1 MMTFLLRMLAGR
13 AIAESGV
20 GVILPSGKHLA
31 VAKKGKPSLEFHSWR
46 TLLAIPFVPSL
57 AFGEAYARGTLII
70 HNGDLRAAL
79 MAIMA
84 TRLRPGESALQR
96 FLTAW
101 AVAGMRWKEGRGQK
115 QSRHNVHHHY
125 DLGNRFYELFLD
137 EDMQYSCAYFTDSTM
152 SLDAAQ
158 EAKKI
163 HISKKLMLTK
173 SKSKAMSVLDIG
185 CGWGGMGLT
194 LAKHYATKVRG
205 ITLST
210 QQQKRATARAKQA
223 GVKGVEFI
231 LRDYRA
237 EKKTYDRIV
246 SVGMFEH
253 VGRRQFANYF
263 ACVDRLLNTDGIALI
278 HTIGSTKT
286 SLGVDPFISKYIFPG
301 GYIPKL
307 SEMMKAIEAT
317 NLRVTDIEVLH
328 DHYAE
333 TLRHWHKRFMANR
346 TKALA
351 MFDASFCRIW
361 EFYLVGC
368 ELSFRYG
375 SLVVYQLQ
383 LAHKKEIVPITRDY
397 LYKN

>member
-1 MMTFLLRMLAGR
+1 MMTFLLRMLATT

-20 GVILPSGKHLA
+20 GVILPSGKYLTKG
-31 VAKKGKPSLEFHSWR
+31 KKGKPSLEFHSWR

-57 AFGEAYARGTLII
+57 ALGEAYARGTLII
-70 HNGDLRAAL
+70 HNGDLRDAL
-79 MAIMA
+79 MALMA
-84 TRLRPGESALQR
+84 SRRRGESVAQR
-96 FLTAW
+96 MAMAW
-101 AVAGMRWKEGRGQK
+101 VVAGMRWKEGRGQK

-137 EDMQYSCAYFTDSTM
+137 KDMQYSCAYFTHSTM

-158 EAKKI
+158 EAKKT
-163 HISKKLMLTK
+163 HISKKLMLK
-173 SKSKAMSVLDIG
+173 RGLSVLDIG

-194 LAKHYATKVRG
+194 LAKRYAAKVMG

-210 QQQKRATARAKQA
+210 QQQKRATERAKQA
-223 GVKGVEFI
+223 KVKGVEFA

-263 ACVDRLLNTDGIALI
+263 ACLDRLLKTDGIALI
-278 HTIGSTKT
+278 HTIGSTKS

-307 SEMMKAIEAT
+307 SEMMKAVEAT

-346 TKALA
+346 DKALA
-351 MFDASFCRIW
+351 MFGGTFCRIW

-383 LAHKKEIVPITRDY
+383 LTHNKEIVPITREY